1 MIGLDTNVLLR
12 WLITDDIAPDDAA
25 DQTRLVSSIILESEE
40 TFFVNHIVLA
50 ETVWVLRN
58 RAHRSKE
65 VVSEIVGRLL
75 LSSNVEVAQAD
86 VVAAARSSFR
96 DGPGDFADHLIGHVN
111 RSAGCATILTFDRQ
125 ASKATSLFTKPGS

>member
-12 WLITDDIAPDDAA
+12 WLITDEIAPDDAP
-25 DQTRLVSSIILESEE
+25 DQTSLVSSIILESGE

-65 VVSEIVGRLL
+65 VVSEIIDRLL

-86 VVAAARSSFR
+86 IVAAAQSSFR
-96 DGPGDFADHLIGHVN
+96 DGPGDFTDHLIGHVN
-111 RSAGCATILTFDRQ
+111 RSAGCITTLTFDHQ
-125 ASKATSLFTKPGS
+125 AGKAASLFTKPGS